1 MKNKKKNKKNKK
13 KNQKKANFLNI
24 LKINQKVLTIFGLIS
39 ILKNLVIWQKKVFEI
54 KDKKKNS
61 DFVKEIKNRW
71 SKLKDRIEEMSEEE
85 IENEGLNKMFEIIKE
100 IQQTKSTKETRYK
113 NTNTKPNG

>member
-39 ILKNLVIWQKKVFEI
+39 ILKNLVIWQKKY
-54 KDKKKNS
+54 
-61 DFVKEIKNRW
+61 
-71 SKLKDRIEEMSEEE
+71 LK
-85 IENEGLNKMFEIIKE
+85 
-100 IQQTKSTKETRYK
+100 
-113 NTNTKPNG
+113 